1 MRYVDSHDGR
11 IAEYDAIG
19 ALHIR
24 YTAGDLLQPLG
35 NARGI
40 CNLFLLRSRLINL
53 HLMVWINVLRR
64 GCSIFGDWVQPVST
78 ADNSIISA
86 TNFLTCF
93 RSFLFMICLG
103 LVCPDW
109 LVPMYLAFTEHQT
122 WEGLKVKKIY
132 VLDTNVLLHDPN
144 AVYAFEDNEVIIPAV
159 VLEEIDSKK
168 RNADELGRNARQIS
182 RMLDGLRSSGRLFEG
197 IDLESGGSLK
207 VELNHRS
214 FARLQEVF
222 ADATSDNRILAVAL
236 NYHLEENEKPEPKP
250 VILVSKD
257 VLVRIKAD
265 VLGITAQDYLSDRIV
280 NVADDIYTGYLTV
293 RVHPSVIDEFYTY
306 RQLSVSSLNLTYRLH
321 PHEFVILKDEMGTS
335 KSALLKVNAD
345 GKKLEPLFLSN
356 DPIWGIAAR
365 NAQQRMALEL
375 LLNDEV
381 PLVTL
386 TGKAGTGKTLLTLAA
401 GLMKVEDERKY
412 KKLLIARPVVPMGKD
427 IGFLPGE
434 KEEKLRPWMQPIYDN
449 LEYLFDTKKP
459 GDIDKI
465 LAGLGSIQVE
475 ALTYIRGRSIPG
487 QFIIID
493 EAQNLSKHEVK
504 TIVSRVGE
512 GSKIVLL
519 GDPEQIDH
527 PYLDASSNGLTY
539 VVERFKDQSISGHI
553 MLERGER
560 SHLAQLA
567 ADLL

>member
-1 MRYVDSHDGR
+1 M
-11 IAEYDAIG
+11 
-19 ALHIR
+19 
-24 YTAGDLLQPLG
+24 
-35 NARGI
+35 
-40 CNLFLLRSRLINL
+40 
-53 HLMVWINVLRR
+53 
-64 GCSIFGDWVQPVST
+64 
-78 ADNSIISA
+78 
-86 TNFLTCF
+86 
-93 RSFLFMICLG
+93 
-103 LVCPDW
+103 
-109 LVPMYLAFTEHQT
+109 
-122 WEGLKVKKIY
+122 KKIY
-132 VLDTNVLLHDPN
+132 VLDTNVLLQDPN
-144 AVYAFEDNEVIIPAV
+144 SVLAFEDNEVVIPAT

-168 RNADELGRNARQIS
+168 RLADEIGRNARYVS
-182 RMLDGLRSSGRLFEG
+182 RLLDGFRSKGRLQEG
-197 IDLESGGSLK
+197 VALDNGGSIK
-207 VELNHRS
+207 VELNHKS
-214 FARLQEVF
+214 FSKLQDVF
-222 ADATSDNRILAVAL
+222 GEMTNDNRILAVAL
-236 NYHLEENEKPEPKP
+236 NYHLEQQDEEHPRP

-257 VLVRIKAD
+257 TLVRIKAD
-265 VLGITAQDYLSDRIV
+265 VLGIPAEDYLNDRIV
-280 NVADDIYTGYLTV
+280 SYSDMYTGCTNLS
-293 RVHPSVIDEFYTY
+293 VHPSVIDEFYSY
-306 RQLSVSSLNLTYRLH
+306 RSLSVKSLNLGYPLN

-335 KSALLKVNAD
+335 KSALLKVNEE
-345 GKKLEPLFLSN
+345 GKRLEPLFMSN

-375 LLNDEV
+375 LLNDDI

-386 TGKAGTGKTLLTLAA
+386 TGKAGTGKTLLALAA
-401 GLMKVEDERKY
+401 GLMKVEDEHRY

-427 IGFLPGE
+427 IGYLPGE

-449 LEYLFDTKKP
+449 LEFLFNTKKP

-465 LAGLGSIQVE
+465 LAGIGSLQVE

-512 GSKIVLL
+512 GSKIVLM

-539 VVERFKDQSISGHI
+539 VVERFKEEGLSGHI

-560 SHLAQLA
+560 SKLAQLA

>member
-1 MRYVDSHDGR
+1 M
-11 IAEYDAIG
+11 
-19 ALHIR
+19 
-24 YTAGDLLQPLG
+24 
-35 NARGI
+35 
-40 CNLFLLRSRLINL
+40 
-53 HLMVWINVLRR
+53 
-64 GCSIFGDWVQPVST
+64 
-78 ADNSIISA
+78 
-86 TNFLTCF
+86 
-93 RSFLFMICLG
+93 
-103 LVCPDW
+103 
-109 LVPMYLAFTEHQT
+109 
-122 WEGLKVKKIY
+122 KKIY
-132 VLDTNVLLHDPN
+132 VLDTNVLLQDPN
-144 AVYAFEDNEVIIPAV
+144 AVYAFEDNEVVIPAV

-168 RNADELGRNARQIS
+168 RNADELGRNARHIS
-182 RMLDGLRSSGRLFEG
+182 RMLDGLRSGGRLFEG
-197 IDLESGGSLK
+197 IELPSGGSLK
-207 VELNHRS
+207 VELNHKS
-214 FARLQEVF
+214 FAKLQETF
-222 ADATSDNRILAVAL
+222 AEATNDNRILAVAL
-236 NYHLEENEKPEPKP
+236 NYHLEEKEKPQPRP

-265 VLGITAQDYLSDRIV
+265 VLGITAEDYLTDRVV
-280 NVADDIYTGYLTV
+280 NVAGDIYSGHLTIHA
-293 RVHPSVIDEFYTY
+293 HPSVIDEFYTY
-306 RQLSVSSLNLTYRLH
+306 RYLNANSLNLAYPLH
-321 PHEFVILKDEMGTS
+321 PHEFVILKDEMGSS
-335 KSALLKVNAD
+335 KSALLKVGGD

-375 LLNDEV
+375 LLNDEI

-427 IGFLPGE
+427 IGYLPGE

-449 LEYLFDTKKP
+449 LEFLFDTKKP
-459 GDIDKI
+459 GDIDKV

-493 EAQNLSKHEVK
+493 EAQNLSKHEIK

-539 VVERFKDQSISGHI
+539 VVERFKEQAISGHI

>member
-1 MRYVDSHDGR
+1 MR
-11 IAEYDAIG
+11 
-19 ALHIR
+19 
-24 YTAGDLLQPLG
+24 
-35 NARGI
+35 
-40 CNLFLLRSRLINL
+40 
-53 HLMVWINVLRR
+53 
-64 GCSIFGDWVQPVST
+64 
-78 ADNSIISA
+78 
-86 TNFLTCF
+86 
-93 RSFLFMICLG
+93 
-103 LVCPDW
+103 
-109 LVPMYLAFTEHQT
+109 
-122 WEGLKVKKIY
+122 KIY
-132 VLDTNVLLHDPN
+132 VLDTNVLLQDPN
-144 AVYAFEDNEVIIPAV
+144 AIYAFDEHDVVIPAV
-159 VLEEIDSKK
+159 VLEEIDLKK
-168 RNADELGRNARQIS
+168 RNADELGRNSRQIS
-182 RMLDGLRSSGRLFEG
+182 RMLDALRAGGYLNEG
-197 IDLESGGSLK
+197 IELPGGGRLK
-207 VELNHRS
+207 VELNHKS
-214 FARLQEVF
+214 FAKLQEVF
-222 ADATSDNRILAVAL
+222 AEATNDNRILAVAL
-236 NYHLEENEKPEPKP
+236 NYHLEEKEKPDPKP

-257 VLVRIKAD
+257 MLVRIKAD
-265 VLGITAQDYLSDRIV
+265 VLGITAQDYLTDRVV
-280 NVADDIYTGYLTV
+280 NVADDIYSGHLTLH
-293 RVHPSVIDEFYTY
+293 VHPAIIDEFYSY
-306 RQLSVSSLNLTYRLH
+306 RSLSVGSLNLAYSLH

-345 GKKLEPLFLSN
+345 GKRLEPLYLSN
-356 DPIWGIAAR
+356 DPVWGIAAR

-375 LLNDEV
+375 LLNDDI

-401 GLMKVEDERKY
+401 GLMKVEDEHKY

-427 IGFLPGE
+427 IGYLPGE
-434 KEEKLRPWMQPIYDN
+434 KEEKLRPWMQPVYDN
-449 LEYLFDTKKP
+449 LEFLFDTKKT

-539 VVERFKDQSISGHI
+539 VVERFKEQSISGHI
-553 MLERGER
+553 LLERGER